1 MSSFDFEYLRDISP
15 DLYKTLLNRAVKD
28 PRVLEIETLKTKTDL
43 ANMRVSHS
51 GGKITLHS
59 NYNVDKECQKLYEKM
74 NFDPKKLTIV
84 YGIGLLHHVE
94 FLLNKH
100 SDMSIVIVE
109 PTYKILEQAIRE
121 RDMRPAF
128 CNSKIKL
135 LISNDPKE
143 LGQFITQIFNF
154 QVHSGLQFFNL
165 PAYEKM
171 FANEWEIIKETFR
184 QQFAKFTINTLT
196 IMEAGNEYTENC
208 MRNAPALQKFPWSYR
223 LFGKFN
229 QIPAIIV
236 SAGPSLHLHLEKLKT
251 IKEQAVI
258 IAVDTAYSILKN
270 KGISPHFVCSADPT
284 SGNFIQ
290 LHNMSVEDSY
300 MIVEPMTYHKIVS
313 LQGIKA
319 FMTSFNG
326 YYSRYFARFAK
337 NSSDL
342 ISWGSIASTCFD
354 LARKM
359 ECDPITFI
367 GQDFAYSDFLSH
379 CPMTRFDEKYKE
391 NLQRNPSQYLYDSYA
406 SWHIRRINPLKVE
419 LAEDLNGK
427 AVFTSK
433 NMALYAQWFEEQ
445 FSQTDQTIINASEKG
460 ILKNNCKIMR
470 FPEVVEVYMNKKHP
484 IRNMIDQ
491 IYKENED
498 YQIKDLSLDIQTK
511 LTELDKAMFNGR
523 SLQKQ
528 CHELHNL
535 KNQVDQPE
543 SFEKIGELT
552 SYVGQNLNCGLS
564 DDIFLQWIDHENQ
577 KAELF
582 FKRQIG
588 SLVGTQI
595 SSIMIEE
602 LSNHYH
608 GLIESRIVCFN
619 KIKSN
624 LKLAQDSIELSQ
636 LPEQK
641 KVEYNY

>member
-1 MSSFDFEYLRDISP
+1 M
-15 DLYKTLLNRAVKD
+15 
-28 PRVLEIETLKTKTDL
+28 
-43 ANMRVSHS
+43 
-51 GGKITLHS
+51 G
-59 NYNVDKECQKLYEKM
+59 
-74 NFDPKKLTIV
+74 FDPKRLTIV

-94 FLLNKH
+94 FLLEKH
-100 SDMSIVIVE
+100 PDISIVIVE
-109 PTYKILEQAIRE
+109 PTYKVLEQAVRE

-128 CNSKIKL
+128 CNSKVKL

-143 LGQFITQIFNF
+143 LGQFITQIFNL

-165 PAYEKM
+165 PAYEKI
-171 FANEWEIIKETFR
+171 FSNEWEIIKETFR

-208 MRNAPALQKFPWSYR
+208 MRNTPAMHKFPWTYR
-223 LFGKFN
+223 LFGQFS

-236 SAGPSLHLHLEKLKT
+236 SAGPSLHLHLEKLKQ
-251 IKEQAVI
+251 INEQAVI
-258 IAVDTAYSILKN
+258 IAVDTAYSILKSQ
-270 KGISPHFVCSADPT
+270 GIAPHFVCSADPT
-284 SGNFIQ
+284 SGNFIH
-290 LHNMSVEDSY
+290 LHNMSMEDAY

-313 LQGIKA
+313 LEGIKA

-326 YYSRYFARFAK
+326 YYSRYFAQYAK

-359 ECDPITFI
+359 QCDPITFI
-367 GQDFAYSDFLSH
+367 GQDFAYSDFLCH
-379 CPMTRFDEKYKE
+379 CPKTRFDEKYIE
-391 NLQRNPSQYLYDSYA
+391 NLERNPTKYLYDSYA

-433 NMALYAQWFEEQ
+433 NMALYANWFEEQ
-445 FSQTDQTIINASEKG
+445 FSQTNQTIINASEKG
-460 ILKNNCKIMR
+460 ILKHNCKIMK
-470 FPEVVEVYMNKKHP
+470 FSEVVKVHMNKNHS
-484 IRNMIDQ
+484 IRSRIDE
-491 IYKENED
+491 IYKENQDFRTKE
-498 YQIKDLSLDIQTK
+498 LSLDIETK
-511 LTELDKAMFNGR
+511 LTELDSAVLTGR

-528 CHELHNL
+528 CLELHNL
-535 KNQVDQPE
+535 KNEIDKPE
-543 SFEKIGELT
+543 SFQKIGELT
-552 SYVGQNLNCGLS
+552 SYVGQNLNCGLD

-582 FKRQIG
+582 FKRKIG
-588 SLVGTQI
+588 SLVGSQM
-595 SSIMIEE
+595 SSPMVEE

-624 LKLAQDSIELSQ
+624 LKLAYDSIESIQ